1 MAAAQQD
8 ATERALRKAKRGRPM
23 EFRRKGHQEQFE
35 FNEQVE
41 DHLEA
46 ASKKIKKI
54 AAPADSDSKKFLKEV
69 LEELQEGVDVVAERQ
84 KHIQIADQS
93 EYHWRTVEAYK
104 VGALGDSNDDA
115 KKIKEAER
123 DVAHQLSREKK
134 KPNREGRPP
143 PPPPPVFHQWVPAV
157 PQPQQMLLP
166 QQAPPR
172 HQGFYK
178 PPGPCFNCYQMGHIK
193 ANCPKLMPQQ
203 YPLSSSY
210 NNLRLMVC
218 GSVLDSPVVCGDAL
232 DKSTVCENVLDSSY
246 SNISMTE
253 GGNIPSSSYGNAVVA
268 VCGNDD
274 STVCHLASVNSSF
287 AVNDPL
293 EACTSASD
301 DSVKAACPLDDI
313 GHPAVDSSVS
323 TLPNAMSES
332 ASSGM
337 STHEKDAPDCSGHDI
352 SIDSAEGEVDHTEV
366 PGPDDAQ
373 ALTTFWEVEEGQ
385 TQVMDVQGRLGQ
397 SLSFWEDTLD
407 PAPWIISCIREGY
420 KLPLRSIPDCYHKP
434 NQQSALSHQQF
445 VEHWGLTQFYVFS
458 VLPFGLATACYAF
471 TKLLRPLIKY
481 WRSQGLRALLY
492 LDDGI
497 VAVKGRGS

>member
-1 MAAAQQD
+1 
-8 ATERALRKAKRGRPM
+8 
-23 EFRRKGHQEQFE
+23 
-35 FNEQVE
+35 
-41 DHLEA
+41 
-46 ASKKIKKI
+46 
-54 AAPADSDSKKFLKEV
+54 
-69 LEELQEGVDVVAERQ
+69 
-84 KHIQIADQS
+84 
-93 EYHWRTVEAYK
+93 
-104 VGALGDSNDDA
+104 
-115 KKIKEAER
+115 
-123 DVAHQLSREKK
+123 
-134 KPNREGRPP
+134 
-143 PPPPPVFHQWVPAV
+143 
-157 PQPQQMLLP
+157 
-166 QQAPPR
+166 
-172 HQGFYK
+172 
-178 PPGPCFNCYQMGHIK
+178 MGHIK
-193 ANCPKLMPQQ
+193 ANCPKLTRPQQ

-301 DSVKAACPLDDI
+301 DSVKAACPLADI

-323 TLPNAMSES
+323 TLPNAMSECC
-332 ASSGM
+332 SSGM

-366 PGPDDAQ
+366 PGPDDVQ

-407 PAPWIISCIREGY
+407 PAPWIIS
-420 KLPLRSIPDCYHKP
+420 
-434 NQQSALSHQQF
+434 
-445 VEHWGLTQFYVFS
+445 
-458 VLPFGLATACYAF
+458 
-471 TKLLRPLIKY
+471 
-481 WRSQGLRALLY
+481 RAKTNILNVNEQ
-492 LDDGI
+492 I
-497 VAVKGRGS
+497 IF